1 MSDPKHTSKIDRR
14 EFVAATAG
22 LAVTAASAEAQAQVV
37 EKNVDIKTPDGTCD
51 AAFFHPATGAH
62 AGVLVWADAFGLRP
76 GLRELGKRLAAEGY
90 SVLVP
95 NPFYRLA
102 KSPVVEMPPDFARDR
117 AKITPLM
124 ASVTAAGAAERDA
137 TAYIAWLDAQPQV
150 DKSKKIGTQG
160 YCMGGPLIMRT
171 AATVPN
177 RVGAAASFHGGGL
190 TTNAADSPHTLL
202 PKIKARM
209 YFGIAASDDMQQP
222 ESKNILRAS
231 ADAAKVTAEIEVYA
245 GAQHGWCMADT
256 AAYNR
261 ESAEKAWTKL
271 LSLYKVALA

>member
-1 MSDPKHTSKIDRR
+1 MSEQTKMDRR
-14 EFVAATAG
+14 DFVAATAA
-22 LAVTAASAEAQAQVV
+22 LAVTAATAEAQAQVIERDV
-37 EKNVDIKTPDGTCD
+37 AIKTPDGTCD

-95 NPFYRLA
+95 NPFYRAA
-102 KSPVVEMPPDFARDR
+102 KAPVVEMPPDVARDR

-124 ASVTAAGAAERDA
+124 ATVTAAGAAERDA
-137 TAYIAWLDAQPQV
+137 AAYISWLDAQPQV

-160 YCMGGPLIMRT
+160 YCMGGPLIMKT
-171 AATVPN
+171 AAAVPN

-190 TTNAADSPHTLL
+190 TTATDTSPHLL
-202 PKIKARM
+202 IPKMKARL
-209 YFGIAASDDMQQP
+209 YFGIATNDDAQQP
-222 ESKNILRAS
+222 ESKTILRTS
-231 ADAAKVTAEIEVYA
+231 CDAAKATAEIEVYA
-245 GAQHGWCMADT
+245 QAQHGWCMADT
-256 AAYNR
+256 TAYHR

-271 LSLYKVALA
+271 LALYKAALA

>member
-1 MSDPKHTSKIDRR
+1 MSEQDKMDRR
-14 EFVAATAG
+14 GFVAATAA
-22 LAVTAASAEAQAQVV
+22 LAVTAATADAQAQVI
-37 EKNVDIKTPDGTCD
+37 EKDVTIKTTDGTCD

-95 NPFYRLA
+95 NPFYRAA
-102 KSPVVEMPPDFARDR
+102 KAPVVEMPPDFARDR

-124 ASVTAAGAAERDA
+124 ATVTAAGAAERDA
-137 TAYIAWLDAQPQV
+137 AAYIAWLDAQPQV

-160 YCMGGPLIMRT
+160 YCMGGPLIMKT
-171 AATVPN
+171 AAAVPN

-190 TTNAADSPHTLL
+190 TTANPDSPHLL
-202 PKIKARM
+202 IPKMKARL
-209 YFGIAASDDMQQP
+209 YFGIASNDDAQQP
-222 ESKNILRAS
+222 ESKTILRTS
-231 ADAAKVTAEIEVYA
+231 CDAAKAAAEIEVYA
-245 GAQHGWCMADT
+245 QAQHGWCMADT
-256 AAYNR
+256 TAYHR

-271 LSLYKVALA
+271 LALYKAALA